1 MGDKSPKST
10 QREKKQ
16 KDAAKE
22 RSKKQKNERQQAHA
36 QAPTSKR

>member
-10 QREKKQ
+10 QRERKQ

-22 RSKKQKNERQQAHA
+22 RSKKQKDERQQARS
-36 QAPTSKR
+36 QAPSSKR